1 MAYDYETIVCTVR
14 DHVATVELA
23 RPEAMNS
30 VTTQMVHELIEVFGE
45 TDADPEV
52 RVVVVTGRGR
62 AFCAGADL
70 SGGSSA
76 LDAQERGWGDD
87 VEDYRDTGGL
97 IALAAFR
104 STKPIIGAVNG
115 VAAGLGATM
124 LLPMDVVLAAESAR
138 FSFVFAR
145 RGIVPEACSTW
156 FLPRRVGIS
165 TAAEWMF
172 TGRKVSAGEA
182 HEAGLVRSVHPDD
195 ELLDAAY
202 ALAREIVENTA
213 PVAVGMIRQMLWQ
226 FSGSAHPM
234 DAHRVDSR
242 LNFELGST
250 PDVVEG
256 ITSFLEKRPPRFPG
270 RLPEDAPAGF
280 PWWTDPEFAP
290 PS

>member
-1 MAYDYETIVCTVR
+1 MTYDYENLVCTVT
-14 DHVATVELA
+14 DQIATVELN
-23 RPEAMNS
+23 RPEQLNS
-30 VTTQMVHELIEVFGE
+30 ITTQMVDDLIDVFTR
-45 TDADPEV
+45 TDADPDV

-62 AFCAGADL
+62 AYCAGADV

-87 VEDYRDTGGL
+87 IDHYRDTGGL

-124 LLPMDVVLAAESAR
+124 LLPMDIVLASESAR
-138 FSFVFAR
+138 FAFVFAK

-156 FLPRRVGIS
+156 FLPRKVGIS

-172 TGRKVSAGEA
+172 TGRMVSAAEA
-182 HEAGLVRSVHPDD
+182 KNAGLVRSVHAPDD
-195 ELLDAAY
+195 LLPAAY
-202 ALAREIVENTA
+202 ELAREIVENTA

-226 FSGSAHPM
+226 FSGASHPM

-242 LNFELGST
+242 LNFELGSS

-256 ITSFLEKRPPRFPG
+256 ITSFLEKRPPQFPG
-270 RLPEDAPAGF
+270 RLPGDAPASY
-280 PWWTDPEFAP
+280 PWADEPEF
-290 PS
+290 

>member
-1 MAYDYETIVCTVR
+1 MPYDYETIACTVR

-45 TDADPEV
+45 TDTDPDV

-138 FSFVFAR
+138 FAFVFAR

-172 TGRKVSAGEA
+172 TGRKVSAEEA

-195 ELLDAAY
+195 ELLEAAY
-202 ALAREIVENTA
+202 ALAREIVDNTA

-270 RLPEDAPAGF
+270 RLPEDAPAGY
-280 PWWTDPEFAP
+280 PWWTDPEFTP